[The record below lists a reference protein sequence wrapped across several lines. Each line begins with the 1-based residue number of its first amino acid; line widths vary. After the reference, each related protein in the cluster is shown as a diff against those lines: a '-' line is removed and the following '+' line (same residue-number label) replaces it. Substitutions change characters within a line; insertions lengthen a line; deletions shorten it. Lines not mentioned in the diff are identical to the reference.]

1 MFDFDATFGPQRK
14 EKLFKEKLTDN
25 SPCQNCEEYLLSI
38 NNPYFIS
45 DKCSTCKDA
54 VIWRAK
60 CIEKL
65 AIYENENYA
74 KPIHAKWETIHV
86 ETITEEGYAINH
98 TYYKCTNC
106 SNKIDACYRTK
117 ENFCSHCGAIMD
129 GEKQ

>member
-65 AIYENENYA
+65 AIYERNPFEGEWVAGITGTAVCSRCNYGT
-74 KPIHAKWETIHV
+74 HKWLDIAVAEYNYCPH
-86 ETITEEGYAINH
+86 
-98 TYYKCTNC
+98 C
-106 SNKIDACYRTK
+106 SARMILRK
-117 ENFCSHCGAIMD
+117 EN
-129 GEKQ
+129 